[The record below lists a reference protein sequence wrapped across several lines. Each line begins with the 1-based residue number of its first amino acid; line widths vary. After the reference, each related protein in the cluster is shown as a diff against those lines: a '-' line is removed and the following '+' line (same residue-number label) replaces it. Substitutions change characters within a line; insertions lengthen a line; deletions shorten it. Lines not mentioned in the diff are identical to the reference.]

1 MVWGGDWGSGGISQL
16 QRSLLRSWGVSETD
30 SWFFEMVI
38 KVDKLLSR
46 LIKKKRERAQV
57 NKIRNKREVK
67 LTVQKY
73 KGLSG
78 NTRSIYMPKNWTTYK
93 KWISS

>member
-16 QRSLLRSWGVSETD
+16 QRSLLRSWGVSETE
-30 SWFFEMVI
+30 SWIFEMVI

-57 NKIRNKREVK
+57 NKIRNKRSETDTTEIQRIIREYHEHLYANK
-67 LTVQKY
+67 LDN
-73 KGLSG
+73 L
-78 NTRSIYMPKNWTTYK
+78 
-93 KWISS
+93 